1 MSTVQAARHASSP
14 TPAEQAL
21 RRFQPTLTLGYHQD
35 LYALASDL
43 VGSGIEL
50 QRARLRDAI
59 DVVESRRIELIG
71 LGVAIADLQPT
82 VAYLAALHVL
92 RDLLT
97 QGWCIDLDDEGIFLT
112 PPPTTVGATDDPAA
126 AKEMLRQSFAF
137 ARQAQL
143 GEAST
148 SAFVRTMEK
157 RGVGCLFADGAELAE
172 RLSRALRERNTV
184 SDAIRPS
191 LELVTPDARDEATG
205 LRLQEVWRYARH
217 FWSIPYQSTPGRNVF
232 YLVRDDAGPNR
243 PIIGIAALGNPILGL
258 AQRDDFLGWS
268 VASLRRRLEGADARR
283 RRRIVQHLVD
293 VLDRDIAGVYS
304 RDLDLPEVADANT
317 VARLRAIEKS
327 ASLARRRSLADA
339 GDGRTDEYHL
349 IRAAHD
355 QAEGGDADSV
365 DWEAVALTDL
375 YRRKRAS
382 TLAELLQASIVLR
395 GVLANGPAALLDSLE
410 TAKGRSAVE
419 AVLRRI
425 KQQAVAENVMEIIT
439 CGAVPPYGDLL
450 GGKLVA
456 MLLATPRVVSDVR
469 TRYEGRVSLI
479 ASGINGSPVRRDPNL
494 TVLTTSSLYSVG
506 SSQYNR
512 IRIPGDIVESS
523 GQITYTRVGTTDSF
537 GTVHIAPDTAGILV
551 ALARLSD
558 DNRRLVNHLF
568 GEGVSPK
575 LRALRSGLEA
585 LGLAPDVFLR
595 HHAPRLLYAASLA
608 ENAEDVLFGMAQRPR
623 YVLRG
628 RRAGDGVRAVAD
640 YWRERWLEPRL
651 RRSDVLNRLRSA
663 DRESFML
670 GREIP
675 PDAGASGAP
684 GPHAWLTAPAHE
696 PPRSLR
702 AQASASEFIERLY
715 RSTNS
720 YADRLSGEQLEWVD
734 VDLGLNDH
742 LVELG
747 RAGKQVIVTGNPGDG
762 KTHLIERLRDR
773 LQDECGAL
781 VLTDAN
787 VHSDSELLTA
797 WRTCEREQRPMVLA
811 INEWPLF
818 VLRRHPDAAGFD
830 PLSEALRQV
839 QQATYF
845 VDQPAE
851 PLHDRVRVIDL
862 SLRNVLAEP
871 IVLAVIER
879 LTHDRF
885 YEGLPTDDP
894 ARRNREALRHPRVK
908 QRLVSV
914 LERVAAQGHH
924 ATMRQ
929 LVGFIAYLI
938 TGGRTPVE
946 RLAQPGS
953 HRFHYS
959 SLAYDPAAVGPLFD
973 AVRAAFDPATVTH
986 PHHDADLW
994 RGTTDNAGW
1003 IEPAVASVGALH
1015 LPPPDA
1021 DRQET
1026 YLAMKR
1032 RFYFEHERG
1041 EDLLD
1046 LAPSDE
1052 ATFDKLAREG
1062 QAGIPTVVRD
1072 LLIAL
1077 NRFFEPDY
1085 PDSERDHLFLW
1096 QSHRFDVRP
1105 PETFMALHS
1114 LGHQQFTIEPPRYA
1128 SWVEEWLP
1136 QGQRLL
1142 RSFALVAHSDGG
1154 APVLLT
1160 VDRQLYLTLS
1170 EAQRGLARASWSRS
1184 ATRKITR
1191 FVDRLHEL
1199 ADQPADVEDVRI
1211 RNTETDLEQKF
1222 EIQRSPARYLL

>member
-1 MSTVQAARHASSP
+1 V
-14 TPAEQAL
+14 
-21 RRFQPTLTLGYHQD
+21 
-35 LYALASDL
+35 
-43 VGSGIEL
+43 
-50 QRARLRDAI
+50 LRDAVDI
-59 DVVESRRIELIG
+59 VDSRRIELIS
-71 LGVAIADLQPT
+71 LGVAIGDLQPT
-82 VAYLAALHVL
+82 IAYLAALHLL

-97 QGWCIDLDDEGIFLT
+97 QGWCLDLDDEGILLA
-112 PPPTTVGATDDPAA
+112 PPATTVSATDDPAG
-126 AKEMLRQSFAF
+126 AKELLRQSFAF

-143 GEAST
+143 GEPGT

-157 RGVGCLFADGAELAE
+157 RGVGRLFADGAELAE
-172 RLSRALRERNTV
+172 RLSSALRERGTV
-184 SDAIRPS
+184 HDAIRPS
-191 LELVTPDARDEATG
+191 LELVTPDARDEVTG
-205 LRLQEVWRYARH
+205 LRLQDVWRYARH

-232 YLVRDDAGPNR
+232 YLVRDDAGPDR
-243 PIIGIAALGNPILGL
+243 PVIGIAALGNPILGL

-268 VASLRRRLEGADARR
+268 VASLRRRLEEADARR
-283 RRRIVQHLVD
+283 RRRIVQHLLD
-293 VLDRDIAGVYS
+293 VLDRDVAAIYAD
-304 RDLDLPEVADANT
+304 DLDLPEVPDART
-317 VARLRAIEKS
+317 VARLRSIEKS
-327 ASLARRRSLADA
+327 ASDARRRSLAEA

-355 QAEGGDADSV
+355 QAEDGDADSV
-365 DWEAVALTDL
+365 DWKSVARTDL

-382 TLAELLQASIVLR
+382 TLAELLQASIALR
-395 GVLANGPAALLDSLE
+395 SVLAEGPGALLESLD

-419 AVLRRI
+419 SVLRRI
-425 KQQAVAENVMEIIT
+425 KQRAVAENVMEIIT
-439 CGAVPPYGDLL
+439 CGAVPPYGDVL

-469 TRYEGRVSLI
+469 ARYEGRVSLI
-479 ASGINGSPVRRDPNL
+479 ASGLKGAPVRRDPNL

-512 IRIPGDIVESS
+512 IRIPGDIVEGK
-523 GQITYTRVGTTDSF
+523 GQVAYSRVGTTDSF
-537 GTVHIAPDTAGILV
+537 GTVHIAPDTAGVLV

-608 ENAEDVLFGMAQRPR
+608 DNADDVLFGMAARPR

-628 RRAGDGVRAVAD
+628 GRAGDGVRAIAD

-651 RRSDVLNRLRSA
+651 RRSDVLKRLRA
-663 DRESFML
+663 VHRESFML

-675 PDAGASGAP
+675 PEVGGGGAAS
-684 GPHAWLTAPAHE
+684 GPHAWLTAPVHE
-696 PPRSLR
+696 PARSLR
-702 AQASASEFIERLY
+702 AQASASEFVERLY

-742 LVELG
+742 LLELG

-762 KTHLIERLRDR
+762 KTHLIERLRER

-787 VHSDSELLTA
+787 IHSDGELLTA

-818 VLRRHPDAAGFD
+818 VLRRHPDAAGFA
-830 PLSEALRQV
+830 PLTEALRQV
-839 QQATYF
+839 QQAMYF
-845 VDQPAE
+845 VDPPTD

-885 YEGLPTDDP
+885 YEGLPPDDP
-894 ARRNREALRHPRVK
+894 ARRNRDALRHPRVHK
-908 QRLVSV
+908 RLVRV
-914 LERVAAQGHH
+914 LERVAAEGHH

-959 SLAYDPAAVGPLFD
+959 TLAYDPVAVGPLFD
-973 AVRAAFDPATVTH
+973 AVRAAFDPAAVTH
-986 PHHDADLW
+986 PRHDADLW

-1003 IEPAVASVGALH
+1003 IEPAAASVGALH

-1026 YLAMKR
+1026 FLAMKR

-1046 LAPSDE
+1046 LVPSDE

-1072 LLIAL
+1072 LLVAL

-1085 PDSERDHLFLW
+1085 PDSERDHLYLW
-1096 QSHRFDVRP
+1096 QSHRFDVRS
-1105 PETFMALHS
+1105 PEAFMALHS
-1114 LGHQQFTIEPPRYA
+1114 LGHQQFSIEPPRFA
-1128 SWVEEWLP
+1128 SWVDGWLP
-1136 QGQRLL
+1136 EGQRLL
-1142 RSFALVAHSDGG
+1142 RSFALVAHSDSGT
-1154 APVLLT
+1154 PVVLT
-1160 VDRQLYLTLS
+1160 VDRHLYLTLS

-1199 ADQPADVEDVRI
+1199 ADQAADVEDVRI

-1222 EIQRSPARYLL
+1222 EIQRNPARYLL